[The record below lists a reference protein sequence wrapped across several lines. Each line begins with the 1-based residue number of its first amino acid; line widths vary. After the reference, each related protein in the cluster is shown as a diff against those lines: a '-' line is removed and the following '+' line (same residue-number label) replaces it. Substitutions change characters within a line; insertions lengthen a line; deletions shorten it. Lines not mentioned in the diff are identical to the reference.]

1 MKHRSCSFF
10 LCPLSTPK
18 EDLPKS
24 KPSLH
29 LLLSLFGVQD
39 PICSQESMVEGQGWS
54 QEHWLACSARVAA
67 ESASITSFLLI
78 PQALLQVMLDSSL
91 PCVLLLVSPC
101 SLAPV
106 SSCRPQ
112 MEADSMDACLLYLVN
127 RHRKIASSKSA
138 RATRSH
144 FTFWVTVPASGEQ
157 TEHAKDRDMG
167 RSVETSILPVMLI
180 RKQCVTE
187 VKWKYK
193 SVFIPGLCSSL
204 DTWYL
209 SPANKSFNN
218 VHTHRCPQLE
228 TYL

>member
-112 MEADSMDACLLYLVN
+112 MEADSMVRVVCSVQFLEFFFFYLTFQL
-127 RHRKIASSKSA
+127 SKMPCWA
-138 RATRSH
+138 LSH
-144 FTFWVTVPASGEQ
+144 
-157 TEHAKDRDMG
+157 
-167 RSVETSILPVMLI
+167 
-180 RKQCVTE
+180 
-187 VKWKYK
+187 
-193 SVFIPGLCSSL
+193 
-204 DTWYL
+204 
-209 SPANKSFNN
+209 
-218 VHTHRCPQLE
+218 
-228 TYL
+228 